1 MLRAVERTG
10 FKFRTIRQPLMIGGC
25 LERSNTQVGATV
37 QGPQLSLGHASGRS
51 GFVSYE
57 PNAAL

>member
-1 MLRAVERTG
+1 
-10 FKFRTIRQPLMIGGC
+10 MIGGC